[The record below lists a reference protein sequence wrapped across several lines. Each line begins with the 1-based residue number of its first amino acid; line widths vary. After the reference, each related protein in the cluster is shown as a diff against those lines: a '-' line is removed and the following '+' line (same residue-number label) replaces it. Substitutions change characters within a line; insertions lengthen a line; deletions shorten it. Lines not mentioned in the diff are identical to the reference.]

1 MENNRKEEENAAMKN
16 SNMTALKAIGI
27 FMIIFALVYALVGTL
42 ALAGTLTGVMPGH
55 ETQEIMVVALAYAVA
70 LLGLICGIVC
80 VKGITGSAKVFGL
93 LFGVLGLAALVYQQ
107 VAQDSFSIFDCL
119 AMCFGVAIYYIASQI
134 EKEN

>member
-1 MENNRKEEENAAMKN
+1 MKN

-55 ETQEIMVVALAYAVA
+55 ETQEIMVVVLAYVVA
-70 LLGLICGIVC
+70 LLGLICGVVC

-93 LFGVLGLAALVYQQ
+93 LFRSAGPGGAGLSAGCPGFFQYL
-107 VAQDSFSIFDCL
+107 
-119 AMCFGVAIYYIASQI
+119 
-134 EKEN
+134 

>member
-1 MENNRKEEENAAMKN
+1 MKN

-55 ETQEIMVVALAYAVA
+55 ETQEMIEVALAYAVA